1 MLGSLPNILKNIRI
15 IEQILIHYRYMRQLF
30 FSVKPTTNGL
40 INIEIEKTRNHAYE
54 HKALILNKL
63 QRGYLDFRKEWGI
76 NYPITGQDLYSRS
89 DCPKSSFTVNFGGG
103 MKSFFAS
110 CEQVVIE
117 RFTEAVKGRDFEKG
131 LKNGFQSLLTPI
143 NFSDYN
149 TNRQNG
155 VDMALRTEFCYKVF
169 SLDYW
174 KLVLKPLLPALDT
187 YLSKAEPRWN
197 NVVDEAKENAYD
209 LFTAEFHWIVGLLL
223 REQKKQQDTLDQFIP
238 LDEYVKMYGQFIRTT
253 VLILFSEINLRDTL
267 FEQYMSRN
275 APK

>member
-1 MLGSLPNILKNIRI
+1 
-15 IEQILIHYRYMRQLF
+15 
-30 FSVKPTTNGL
+30 
-40 INIEIEKTRNHAYE
+40 
-54 HKALILNKL
+54 
-63 QRGYLDFRKEWGI
+63 
-76 NYPITGQDLYSRS
+76 
-89 DCPKSSFTVNFGGG
+89 

-117 RFTEAVKGRDFEKG
+117 RFAEAVKGRDFEKG

-174 KLVLKPLLPALDT
+174 KLVLKPLLPALDA
-187 YLSKAEPRWN
+187 YLAKAEPRWN

-223 REQKKQQDTLDQFIP
+223 REQKKQQDALDQFIL

-267 FEQYMSRN
+267 FEKYMSRVG
-275 APK
+275 K

>member
-1 MLGSLPNILKNIRI
+1 MGRLPNILKNIRI
-15 IEQILIHYRYMRQLF
+15 IKQILIHYRYMRQLF

-54 HKALILNKL
+54 HKATILNKL

-76 NYPITGQDLYSRS
+76 NYPITGQDLYGKSN
-89 DCPKSSFTVNFGGG
+89 CPKSSFTVNFGGG

-174 KLVLKPLLPALDT
+174 KLVLKPLLPALDS
-187 YLSKAEPRWN
+187 YLAKAEPRWN
-197 NVVDEAKENAYD
+197 NVADEAKTQAYD
-209 LFTAEFHWIVGLLL
+209 LFTEEFHWIVGLLL
-223 REQKKQQDTLDQFIP
+223 REHSKQQEAPDPFVP
-238 LDEYVKMYGQFIRTT
+238 LDEYVNIYSQIIRTT
-253 VLILFSEINLRDTL
+253 VLLLFSDINLRDTL
-267 FEQYMSRN
+267 FEKYLGRMQ
-275 APK
+275 